1 MMMFGGGLVI
11 MFLVVMILIGIP
23 LLIIALATGGGLA
36 ALFRSQPRQNPT
48 NPPLSARSTPFTSD
62 PVDPNYVRKC
72 PTCGRGVKDGWNIC
86 PSCGA
91 ALS

>member
-11 MFLVVMILIGIP
+11 MFLVVLVLIGIP
-23 LLIIALATGGGLA
+23 LLIIVLATGGGLA
-36 ALFRSQPRQNPT
+36 ALFGSKPRQNPT
-48 NPPLSARSTPFTSD
+48 NSAPLAQSTPITRE

-72 PTCGRGVKDGWNIC
+72 PTCGRSVKIGWNVC

>member
-1 MMMFGGGLVI
+1 MMFGSGLI
-11 MFLVVMILIGIP
+11 IIFLVVLVLIGIP

-36 ALFRSQPRQNPT
+36 ALFRSQPRQNPA
-48 NPPLSARSTPFTSD
+48 NPSPPARSTPFTSD

-72 PTCGRGVKDGWNIC
+72 TTCGRGVKADWNVC

-91 ALS
+91 TLT